1 MLSRSWCGQLS
12 LVNRLLL
19 RTTVSGWERL
29 YEVKKEIKKK
39 REHVLLGGGQK
50 RIDAQHKRG
59 KLTARE
65 RIDILLD
72 DNSFTEYDAFMEHN
86 CTNFGM
92 ATNKIPCDSVVTGHG
107 TINGRRV
114 FLYRFVW
121 FLRFLVIVLFIFRS
135 QDFTVYGGSLGMVH
149 SQKICKIMEQA
160 MLIGVPIIGLND
172 SGGARIQEGVDSL
185 AGVSEIFQRNVD
197 ASGVVPQISLI
208 MGPCAG
214 GAAYSPAL
222 TDFIFMV
229 RDTSHLFITGP
240 DVVKQVTNETLTQEE
255 LGGSKTHTTVSGV
268 AHRAFDNDVDALLSL
283 REFLTFLPSS
293 NREMPPHRECHDP
306 VDRLVPFL
314 DHVVPKDPSSPYDMR
329 KVIHVGFL
337 YGCWK
342 TRKEGFAQQAIVDE
356 SDFFELMPTHAP
368 NLLTGFA
375 RLAGRPVGIVA
386 NQPTVAAGC
395 VDINAAVKGAR
406 FVRFCDA
413 FGFPLVNLVDVPGFL
428 PGVGQEAGGIIRHG
442 AKLIFAYCEASVPKM
457 TVITRKAY
465 GGAYCVMGSK
475 HLRGDVNYAWP
486 SAEIAVMGA
495 KGAVPIVFR
504 DELGAAESTAKL
516 EATYERAFASPFPAA
531 ARGYLDD
538 IIEPCTTRARLC
550 ADLDLLKDK
559 RVPTANQ
566 YPRKHANMPL

>member
-1 MLSRSWCGQLS
+1 MLSRSWRSQI
-12 LVNRLLL
+12 LLAGGIL
-19 RTTVSGWERL
+19 RRATASGWERSQ
-29 YEVKKEIKKK
+29 EIKKEVKKK
-39 REHVLLGGGQK
+39 REQLILGGGRK

-65 RIDILLD
+65 RLNILLD
-72 DNSFTEYDAFMEHN
+72 DDSFTEYDAFMEHN

-92 ATNKIPCDSVVTGHG
+92 EKNKVPCDSVVTGHG

-114 FLYRFVW
+114 FLY
-121 FLRFLVIVLFIFRS
+121 S
-135 QDFTVYGGSLGMVH
+135 QDFTVYGGSLGVVH
-149 SQKICKIMEQA
+149 SQKICKVMEQA
-160 MLIGVPIIGLND
+160 MLIGAPIIGLND

-185 AGVSEIFQRNVD
+185 AGFSEIFQRNVD

-214 GAAYSPAL
+214 GAVYSPAL

-240 DVVKQVTNETLTQEE
+240 EVVKQATNETLTQEE
-255 LGGSKTHTTVSGV
+255 LGGTETHTTASGV

-283 REFLTFLPSS
+283 REFLAFLPSS
-293 NREMPPHRECHDP
+293 NREAPPCRECHDP

-314 DHVVPKDPSSPYDMR
+314 DYVIPKDPSTPYDMH
-329 KVIHVGFL
+329 KVIH
-337 YGCWK
+337 
-342 TRKEGFAQQAIVDE
+342 AIVDE
-356 SDFFELMPTHAP
+356 SDFFELMPTFAP

-375 RLAGRPVGIVA
+375 RMAGRPVGIVA

-413 FGFPLVNLVDVPGFL
+413 FGFSLVNLVDVPGFL

-442 AKLIFAYCEASVPKM
+442 AKLIFAYCEASVPKV

-465 GGAYCVMGSK
+465 GGAYCVMSSK

-504 DELGAAESTAKL
+504 DKLNEVESTVAL
-516 EATYERAFASPFPAA
+516 QAAYEHAFASPFPAV

-550 ADLDLLKDK
+550 ADLDLLKGK
-559 RVPTANQ
+559 RVPNANQ